1 MKCFSLLLG
10 ARHTPMGGARFRP
23 EDDTLIRDITFRH
36 FPDGFTVLHADGG
49 WFDPQARRFVQEESR
64 QLLITAESR
73 AALRAWC
80 RELGTALQQQ
90 QLLLVEVGPI
100 TTVDLDASQPERST
114 DASHES

>member
-10 ARHTPMGGARFRP
+10 ARHTPTRGARFRP

-64 QLLITAESR
+64 QLLITAASR
-73 AALRAWC
+73 TALHAWC
-80 RELGTALQQQ
+80 MELGTALQQQ

-100 TTVDLDASQPERST
+100 TTVEVDASPPGRST
-114 DASHES
+114 DLPHE